1 MLIDCWNPIQPEDDE
16 YTMSEFTKDEI
27 EVNHE
32 WNTEEDDSNEID
44 IEITEDSLS

>member
-27 EVNHE
+27 E
-32 WNTEEDDSNEID
+32 EELKDD
-44 IEITEDSLS
+44 